1 MKTAKKSGKKKNVR
15 LFHVKAEEA
24 EALVTLM
31 TDAGYNV
38 YYPGE
43 REPSPYAKI
52 KALEPVAVVIDLSRN
67 PTHARYVGTEIRR
80 HKGLR
85 HIPIVFVDGDHER
98 VKQARAILPDAV
110 YTKRDRLKEALDLL
124 EPVSDPVVPAGTVLS
139 DRTAAEKLGI
149 KADARVAL
157 IRPPIDYARVI
168 GVLPAGAVLEE
179 DPKEVLPLTLWFVSD
194 LDEFLEGLRAMR
206 KLAGKSRLWVVYPKQ
221 TGKKKKPED
230 GLTQNVIREAAR
242 SVGLIDYKICSVDDT
257 WTGFAVTVQKRPP
270 VAVKK
275 TS

>member
-1 MKTAKKSGKKKNVR
+1 MKKSAKKKAVR

-38 YYPGE
+38 FYPGA
-43 REPSPYAKI
+43 RDPSPYAKI
-52 KALEPVAVVIDLSRN
+52 KALDPAAVVIDLSRN

-85 HIPIVFVDGDHER
+85 HIPIVFVDGDQER
-98 VKQARAILPDAV
+98 VRMAKALLPDAV

-124 EPVSDPVVPAGTVLS
+124 EPVSDPVVPSGTILS
-139 DRTAAEKLGI
+139 DRPTAEKLGI
-149 KADARVAL
+149 KANARVAL
-157 IRPPIDYARVI
+157 IRPPVDYVRVI
-168 GVLPAGAVLEE
+168 GALPEGATLEE

-194 LDEFLEGLRAMR
+194 VDEFLESLRAMR

-221 TGKKKKPED
+221 TATRKKTE
-230 GLTQNVIREAAR
+230 LTQNVIREAAR

-257 WTGFAVTVQKRPP
+257 WTGFAL
-270 VAVKK
+270 AVKK
-275 TS
+275 T